1 MLAQVNIWVDII
13 AVIMVAIGLGFW
25 VFQIV
30 GNTVTGRF
38 RKKFVEKQWPHH
50 DEIVPIAPKIMH
62 GVHVASMI
70 TLAVSGLYTRFPI
83 FVGGRE
89 IMKNVHFVAMYLVCI
104 ILLMRIYYA
113 FMMDGRNFIMT
124 LKDILNMPRVLMYYM
139 FIGKSYPHLSK
150 YNVMQKMTYGL
161 IFPIFMVVQAYTGFS
176 LMWPKIL
183 LGWAGQFAGG
193 VAAAAAWARIVHF
206 MVCMFLIMMT
216 LIHMCLSFIED
227 YPALLM
233 FFGLARQEVHEE
245 HGHEEPATPQV
256 AAAKAH

>member
-1 MLAQVNIWVDII
+1 MLAQVNIWVDVV

-38 RKKFVEKQWPHH
+38 RRKFVEKQWPHH
-50 DEIVPIAPKIMH
+50 DEIVPIGPKIMH

-83 FVGGRE
+83 FAGGRE
-89 IMKNVHFVAMYLVCI
+89 IMKNVHFVAMYLVVI
-104 ILLMRIYYA
+104 ILVMRIYYA
-113 FMMDGRNFIMT
+113 FMMDGRNFVMT
-124 LKDILNMPRVLMYYM
+124 FKDIMNMPRVLMYYM

-161 IFPIFMVVQAYTGFS
+161 VFPIFMVLQAYTGFS

-183 LGWAGQFAGG
+183 LGWAGNFAGG
-193 VAAAAAWARIVHF
+193 VAAAAAWARIAHF
-206 MVCMFLIMMT
+206 AIAMFLIMFT

-245 HGHEEPATPQV
+245 HGHDEPAPKV
-256 AAAKAH
+256 AAAKAQ